1 MLHVHAL
8 LRINDVS
15 LRIHNIQVRVRGFLY
30 AGEHMGSVRSVSHQC
45 GNSIY
50 GQVPLE
56 ISGHGLSAGIGD
68 GQPQRAVRWIITVN
82 DTRTCAVGGL
92 QQTEIDTICENRS
105 RHDWRPVHREKAAQL
120 RYFAIFE
127 SIYIKV
133 VVRPCKT

>member
-30 AGEHMGSVRSVSHQC
+30 AGEHMGSVRSVSRQC

-68 GQPQRAVRWIITVN
+68 GQPQRAVRWTITAN
-82 DTRTCAVGGL
+82 DTGDPGAGH
-92 QQTEIDTICENRS
+92 QIDTITENR
-105 RHDWRPVHREKAAQL
+105 RNQPHDWRPVHREKAAQL